1 MASAHNG
8 WALNNDETF
17 VGRLIEG
24 LTKNYNR
31 YGFYQCPCRD
41 SWDGDRAKDSDII
54 CPCSYCRADIE
65 EYGHCLCG
73 LFMSPDFADSGAPV
87 RRIPERRPEE
97 RFP

>member
-8 WALNNDETF
+8 WVVNNDEAF

-31 YGFYQCPCRD
+31 YGYYQCPCRD
-41 SWDGDRAKDSDII
+41 SWDGDRARDSDII
-54 CPCSYCRADIE
+54 CPCSYCSADIQ

-73 LFMSPDFADSGAPV
+73 LFMSPEFAESGARA
-87 RRIPERRPEE
+87 RRIPERRAEE
-97 RFP
+97 LFP